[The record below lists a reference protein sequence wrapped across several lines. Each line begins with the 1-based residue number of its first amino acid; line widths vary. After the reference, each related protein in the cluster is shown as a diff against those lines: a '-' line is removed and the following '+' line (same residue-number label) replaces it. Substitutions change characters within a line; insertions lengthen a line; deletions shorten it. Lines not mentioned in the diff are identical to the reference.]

1 MHYKNTVFAGTL
13 GSDHFEVYIYM
24 ENKSTIQEFLERLI
38 DNSQETKTSWESLKK
53 NNYRLLLKSG
63 SVIFEI
69 TESGKSDTE
78 FAYNLSLYDLHE
90 CFASYNVKLSYDP
103 EQIFSLLE
111 KLRKAIHQN
120 QKVLEEKKIRSLYND
135 LL

>member
-1 MHYKNTVFAGTL
+1 
-13 GSDHFEVYIYM
+13 M

-63 SVIFEI
+63 SVTFEI
-69 TESGKSDTE
+69 TESGKSDTD

-90 CFASYNVKLSYDP
+90 CFASYNP
-103 EQIFSLLE
+103 
-111 KLRKAIHQN
+111 
-120 QKVLEEKKIRSLYND
+120 
-135 LL
+135 

>member
-1 MHYKNTVFAGTL
+1 
-13 GSDHFEVYIYM
+13 M
-24 ENKSTIQEFLERLI
+24 EKKSTIQEFLERLI

-69 TESGKSDTE
+69 TESGKSDTD

-111 KLRKAIHQN
+111 KLRKTIIQN
-120 QKVLEEKKIRSLYND
+120 HKAVEDKKIRSLYND

>member
-1 MHYKNTVFAGTL
+1 MK
-13 GSDHFEVYIYM
+13 
-24 ENKSTIQEFLERLI
+24 NKSTIQEFLERLI
-38 DNSQETKTSWESLKK
+38 DNSQETKTSWESLRE
-53 NNYRLLLKSG
+53 NCYRLLLKSR
-63 SVIFEI
+63 SVIFGI
-69 TESGKSDTE
+69 TENGKSDID
-78 FAYNLSLYDLHE
+78 FIYNLSLYNLHE

-111 KLRKAIHQN
+111 KLRKAIYQN

>member
-1 MHYKNTVFAGTL
+1 
-13 GSDHFEVYIYM
+13 M

>member
-1 MHYKNTVFAGTL
+1 
-13 GSDHFEVYIYM
+13 M

-69 TESGKSDTE
+69 TESGKSDTD

-90 CFASYNVKLSYDP
+90 CFASYNVKLPYDP

-111 KLRKAIHQN
+111 KLRKTIHQN

>member
-1 MHYKNTVFAGTL
+1 
-13 GSDHFEVYIYM
+13 M

-38 DNSQETKTSWESLKK
+38 SNTLETKTSWESIKK
-53 NNYRLLLKSG
+53 NSYRLLLKSG

-69 TESGKSDTE
+69 TERGKSDTD

-90 CFASYNVKLSYDP
+90 CFASYSIKLPYDP
-103 EQIFSLLE
+103 EQIYSLLDR
-111 KLRKAIHQN
+111 LRKTIYQN
-120 QKVLEEKKIRSLYND
+120 QKALEEKKILSLYND

>member
-1 MHYKNTVFAGTL
+1 
-13 GSDHFEVYIYM
+13 M

-63 SVIFEI
+63 SVTFEI
-69 TESGKSDTE
+69 TESGKSDTD

-90 CFASYNVKLSYDP
+90 CFASYNVKYSYDP
-103 EQIFSLLE
+103 EQIFNLLD
-111 KLRKAIHQN
+111 KLRKTIYQN
-120 QKVLEEKKIRSLYND
+120 QKVLENKKILLLYND

>member
-1 MHYKNTVFAGTL
+1 MQGLWYQIILK
-13 GSDHFEVYIYM
+13 YM

-69 TESGKSDTE
+69 TESGKSDTD

-111 KLRKAIHQN
+111 KLRKTIIQN
-120 QKVLEEKKIRSLYND
+120 HKAVEDKKIRSLYND

>member
-1 MHYKNTVFAGTL
+1 MQGLWYQIILK
-13 GSDHFEVYIYM
+13 YM
-24 ENKSTIQEFLERLI
+24 EKKSTIQEFLERLI

-69 TESGKSDTE
+69 TESGKSDTD

-111 KLRKAIHQN
+111 KLRKTIIQN
-120 QKVLEEKKIRSLYND
+120 HKAVEDKKIRSLYND